1 MQITDQMENKLT
13 ANMNISKKDIIL
25 GNFLGGLSWGIG
37 SVVGV
42 GILVEVVGFVLN
54 SLGVFTVIGGFF
66 EQLNSLMSVTKQL
79 PQVPQIYN
87 R

>member
-42 GILVEVVGFVLN
+42 GILVAVVGFVLN
-54 SLGVFTVIGGFF
+54 SLGIFSAIGGLFST
-66 EQLNSLMSVTKQL
+66 LDTATKQLENL
-79 PQVPQIYN
+79 PQVPQIY